1 MSKKDINK
9 EAEKQGRR
17 NDDALKFIR
26 VIDRILLI
34 NNDKRELTEAEKKR
48 GMGDWLETPEGL
60 KKTTA
65 ACCCHLC
72 FQMLCLKYFTA

>member
-34 NNDKRELTEAEKKR
+34 NNDKR
-48 GMGDWLETPEGL
+48 
-60 KKTTA
+60 
-65 ACCCHLC
+65 
-72 FQMLCLKYFTA
+72 